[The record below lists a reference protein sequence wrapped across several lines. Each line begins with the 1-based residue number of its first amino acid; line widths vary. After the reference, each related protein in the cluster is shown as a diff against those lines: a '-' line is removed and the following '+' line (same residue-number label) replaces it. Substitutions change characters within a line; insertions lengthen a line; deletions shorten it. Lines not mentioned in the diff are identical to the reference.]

1 MNTYEG
7 KYFAFIG
14 AIRWLLKPYA
24 NYEGKFNFK
33 QKIMG
38 IKAGLWS
45 DLLEWL
51 MFCWGQGLLTRDL
64 SSFFYSSHS
73 LRVILLITCILLFH
87 CEYPPPHRGLFT
99 RGLAL
104 PGGRA
109 CPRRPHPGLD
119 PWSPANITTELLR
132 HRDYNQKKNSFTLFL
147 CVYSEK
153 YTDEIAGQARNEV

>member
-1 MNTYEG
+1 MKAYEG

-45 DLLEWL
+45 GLFKWL
-51 MFCWGQGLLTRDL
+51 MFCWRQGLLTRDL

-73 LRVILLITCILLFH
+73 LRVFLLITCIPLFH
-87 CEYPPPHRGLFT
+87 CEYSPSSRTFHSGTGSARRACLSPPSSSRAWPLIAGLTPHRGLD
-99 RGLAL
+99 
-104 PGGRA
+104 
-109 CPRRPHPGLD
+109 PR
-119 PWSPANITTELLR
+119 SPANINTEELR
-132 HRDYNQKKNSFTLFL
+132 HRENN
-147 CVYSEK
+147 
-153 YTDEIAGQARNEV
+153 

>member
-1 MNTYEG
+1 MKAYEG

-87 CEYPPPHRGLFT
+87 CEYSPSSRTFHSGTGSARRACLSPLSSSRTCSPHRGLD
-99 RGLAL
+99 
-104 PGGRA
+104 
-109 CPRRPHPGLD
+109 PR
-119 PWSPANITTELLR
+119 SPASITTEIR
-132 HRDYNQKKNSFTLFL
+132 RRRDYNQKKNSVTLFL
-147 CVYSEK
+147 CVYLEK
-153 YTDEIAGQARNEV
+153 

>member
-1 MNTYEG
+1 MKAYEG

-45 DLLEWL
+45 DLFKWL
-51 MFCWGQGLLTRDL
+51 MFCRGQGLLTRDL

-73 LRVILLITCILLFH
+73 LRVILLITCIPLFH
-87 CEYPPPHRGLFT
+87 CEYSPLIANFSLGDWLCSKGVPVPVVLIPDLFSSS
-99 RGLAL
+99 LAW
-104 PGGRA
+104 PGIS
-109 CPRRPHPGLD
+109 C
-119 PWSPANITTELLR
+119 NYK
-132 HRDYNQKKNSFTLFL
+132 HRDTETQRLSLEENSVTLFL

-153 YTDEIAGQARNEV
+153 